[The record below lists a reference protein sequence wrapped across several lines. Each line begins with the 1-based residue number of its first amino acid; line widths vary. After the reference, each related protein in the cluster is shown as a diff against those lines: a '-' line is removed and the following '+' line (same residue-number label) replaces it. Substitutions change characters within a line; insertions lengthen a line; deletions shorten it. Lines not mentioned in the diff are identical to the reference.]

1 MAASDHMTFTLEHIP
16 NHSRSGKGV
25 LQVNLIYPMHQLK
38 ISWPCRPGLVVCARS
53 RELQD
58 TALLRY
64 RQLMIAVYHLFAL
77 SLPALQSA
85 CPKKSFSRV
94 SSPIWACSSFMSG
107 SLPFLGPSKTV
118 EAPSSTCCFQ
128 SDIWLGCT
136 SNCSANS
143 TSVLSPLI
151 AANATFALKFAIV
164 VPSCPSHALA
174 PFLDPIS
181 SSSLEQDPLINLS
194 DFAEPL
200 LSSTGSTRLTED

>member
-38 ISWPCRPGLVVCARS
+38 ISWPCRPGLIVCARS

-77 SLPALQSA
+77 SLPALESA
-85 CPKKSFSRV
+85 LSKKSFSRV
-94 SSPIWACSSFMSG
+94 SSPILACSSFISG
-107 SLPFLGPSKTV
+107 SLPFLDPSKTV

-151 AANATFALKFAIV
+151 AANATFALKLVEWFRLV
-164 VPSCPSHALA
+164 L
-174 PFLDPIS
+174 LM
-181 SSSLEQDPLINLS
+181 LL
-194 DFAEPL
+194 L
-200 LSSTGSTRLTED
+200 LSSTLFHHPLLSKIHLSTCPILRNHFSLPYNVAKRHI